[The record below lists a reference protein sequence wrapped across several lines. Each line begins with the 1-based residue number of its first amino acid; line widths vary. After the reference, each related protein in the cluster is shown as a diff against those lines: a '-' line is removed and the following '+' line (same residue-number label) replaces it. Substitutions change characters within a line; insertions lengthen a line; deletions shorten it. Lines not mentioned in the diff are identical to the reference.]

1 MAKNRDAQNKLAEAM
16 TKHSSWL
23 HRAATA
29 QVNDSIE
36 LINKESLKLSRI
48 LADELDSLTATELKL
63 LGQGKYSTKRLKS
76 VKASIDDWSKD
87 FGQKFS
93 QMTLEGFEQL
103 GGYEAEYTRRSL
115 AAATGNKALAAAP
128 SAAATLAAAKARP
141 LMGEMMADLVKGLA
155 EKNKQVV
162 YNTLRQGINQGMTT
176 PEITRAIV
184 GTKALKRKDGTMQ
197 QARVAAARIV
207 RTGRNHVS
215 NVAYEE
221 TYQALGVKELIWVST
236 LDGRTSD
243 ACANL
248 DGQRFK
254 VGEPHPTPPAHPN
267 CRSALIPAL
276 DDEVAGK
283 RPYVADKRSVG
294 EIPKSE
300 RSGKIGQV
308 SAKTTYPQWFARQ
321 SAEFQR
327 EWLGRTRYEL
337 YKKGGYT
344 LDKFVDPLGKRLSLD
359 ELRLKDAATF
369 KELFD

>member
-1 MAKNRDAQNKLAEAM
+1 MVKNRDAQNKLAEAM
-16 TKHSSWL
+16 TKHAAWL

-76 VKASIDDWSKD
+76 VKSAIDGWSND

-115 AAATGNKALAAAP
+115 AAATGSKTLAAAP

-141 LMGEMMADLVKGLA
+141 ILGEMMADLVKGLA

-236 LDGRTSD
+236 LDGRTCFVKGTKVD
-243 ACANL
+243 TP
-248 DGQRFK
+248 DGKKDIDKLARGDYVIGGSGEKREVLNTMKYKTETLCRITLSNGEVIVCTTDHRFWNGK
-254 VGEPHPTPPAHPN
+254 KWVNAEDLEVGCDLP
-267 CRSALIPAL
+267 
-276 DDEVAGK
+276 
-283 RPYVADKRSVG
+283 SV
-294 EIPKSE
+294 I
-300 RSGKIGQV
+300 
-308 SAKTTYPQWFARQ
+308 
-321 SAEFQR
+321 
-327 EWLGRTRYEL
+327 
-337 YKKGGYT
+337 
-344 LDKFVDPLGKRLSLD
+344 
-359 ELRLKDAATF
+359 
-369 KELFD
+369 